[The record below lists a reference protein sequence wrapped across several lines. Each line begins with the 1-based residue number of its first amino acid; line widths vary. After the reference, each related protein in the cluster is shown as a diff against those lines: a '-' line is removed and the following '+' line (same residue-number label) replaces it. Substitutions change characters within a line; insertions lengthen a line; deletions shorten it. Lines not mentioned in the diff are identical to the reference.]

1 MVVTVREIILA
12 VAPPTFEKAR
22 AAAAAAAAVELIWMT
37 GLIDWWT
44 GAVLWAEDR
53 LVRFY
58 K

>member
-22 AAAAAAAAVELIWMT
+22 AAAAAAAVELIWMT
-37 GLIDWWT
+37 GLRWT